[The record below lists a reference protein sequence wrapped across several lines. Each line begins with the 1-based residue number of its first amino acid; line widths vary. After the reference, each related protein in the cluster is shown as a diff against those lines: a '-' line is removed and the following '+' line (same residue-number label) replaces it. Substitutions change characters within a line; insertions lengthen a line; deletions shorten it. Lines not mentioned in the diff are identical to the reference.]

1 MTVGRRDSHPLGW
14 ESKLPMSMFCEMAFL
29 MDGWENVRLSAAGLN
44 WPHCCCSSCRPEG
57 VSLCLWSSWHSQ
69 QYQPSEEWELRN
81 SWPYVHSQALVG
93 LCVWCHEILCLITK
107 GQRVD

>member
-1 MTVGRRDSHPLGW
+1 MTLGRRDSHPLGW

-69 QYQPSEEWELRN
+69 QYQPSEEWELGN

>member
-69 QYQPSEEWELRN
+69 QYQPSEEWELGN

>member
-69 QYQPSEEWELRN
+69 QYQPSEEWELGN

-93 LCVWCHEILCLITK
+93 LCAWCHEILCLITK